1 MLRKN
6 RCLVTKQFQ
15 VMGTDYIYGGDEL
28 SSAGLSIPTEMKDD
42 FPKSF
47 EGDLDMG
54 NCGVGSV
61 VL

>member
-1 MLRKN
+1 
-6 RCLVTKQFQ
+6 
-15 VMGTDYIYGGDEL
+15 MGTDYIYGGDEL

-47 EGDLDMG
+47 EGDLGIG
-54 NCGVGSV
+54 NYRMGSV